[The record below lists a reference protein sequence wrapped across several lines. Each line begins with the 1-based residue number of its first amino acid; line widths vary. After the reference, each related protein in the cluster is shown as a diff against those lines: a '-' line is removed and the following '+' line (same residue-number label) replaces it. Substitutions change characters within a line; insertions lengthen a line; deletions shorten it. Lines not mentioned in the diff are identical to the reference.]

1 MFIEEIEDEKRSLG
15 DKFEEFG
22 KKLGKTCDLG
32 YDILGDKKM
41 GEKERSEFIDILAN
55 IKGAKMAAYKL
66 MEKYSDVKEADRKK
80 IDEKADAFVKG
91 LGIEGQAYGF

>member
-1 MFIEEIEDEKRSLG
+1 MFIEEIEAKERTLG

-22 KKLGKTCDLG
+22 KKLGKLCDLG

-55 IKGAKMAAYKL
+55 IKGAKMAAYKI

-80 IDEKADAFVKG
+80 IDEKADAFVAG
-91 LGIEGQAYGF
+91 LGVDDK

>member
-1 MFIEEIEDEKRSLG
+1 MFIEEIEPKRTLG

-41 GEKERSEFIDILAN
+41 GDKERSEFIDILAN
-55 IKGAKMAAYKL
+55 IKGAKMAAYKI
-66 MEKYSDVKEADRKK
+66 MEKYSDVKLEDRKK
-80 IDEKADAFVKG
+80 IDEKADEFVNG
-91 LGIEGQAYGF
+91 LGIKD

>member
-1 MFIEEIEDEKRSLG
+1 MFIEEIEAKERTLG

-22 KKLGKTCDLG
+22 KKLGKLCDLG

-66 MEKYSDVKEADRKK
+66 MEKYSDVRAEDRQKIDRKA
-80 IDEKADAFVKG
+80 DEFIKG
-91 LGIEGQAYGF
+91 LGLEEDKE

>member
-1 MFIEEIEDEKRSLG
+1 MFIEEIEDKQRTLG

-22 KKLGKTCDLG
+22 KKLGKLTELG

-41 GEKERSEFIDILAN
+41 DDKERSDFIDILAN

-80 IDEKADAFVKG
+80 VDKKAEGFLKG
-91 LGIEGQAYGF
+91 LGVEE

>member
-1 MFIEEIEDEKRSLG
+1 MFIEEIEEKERTLG

-22 KKLGKTCDLG
+22 KKLGKLCDLG

-41 GEKERSEFIDILAN
+41 GEKERSDFIDILAN

-66 MEKYSDVKEADRKK
+66 MEKYSDVKKEDREK
-80 IDEKADAFVKG
+80 IDKKADEFVKG
-91 LGIEGQAYGF
+91 LGVEE

>member
-1 MFIEEIEDEKRSLG
+1 MFIEEIEAKERTLG

-22 KKLGKTCDLG
+22 KKLGKLCDLG
-32 YDILGDKKM
+32 YDILGDKKL

-55 IKGAKMAAYKL
+55 IKGAKMAVYKQ

-80 IDEKADAFVKG
+80 IDCKADAFIKG
-91 LGIEGQAYGF
+91 LGLEEDKE